1 VVPVANPVK
10 QAVAWSVEMLN
21 QIVANWE
28 AVSTGIAIAVGL
40 YLLWTLYQRVFLT
53 DADPSLGYTVESDAG
68 TASVLLSGVKVTL
81 VLTTVIAVLTWPLV
95 LESTPVLIAL
105 ALANIVHYIVERREV
120 DVT

>member
-1 VVPVANPVK
+1 MVPVANPVK
-10 QAVAWSVEMLN
+10 QTVAWSVEMLN